1 MTISFDLPTDVEQQ
15 LRMTLGNLGQAAKE
29 ALLIKAYTQGRI
41 SVGRIAESLDM
52 GVLQVQ
58 QWLFDNGIPLNY
70 TVGDLKADQETLAKL
85 FPEG

>member
-1 MTISFDLPTDVEQQ
+1 MTISFDLPTDLEQQ
-15 LRMTLGNLGQAAKE
+15 LRMSLGNLGQAAKE

-52 GVLQVQ
+52 GVLQAQ

-70 TVGDLKADQETLAKL
+70 TVDDLKADQETLAKL